1 MSRLAPT
8 ADDMPGNT
16 EKYSPSL
23 PGANGQKRWIYCAL
37 VALLA
42 ACGSPPAKISPMLE
56 NAVNYNL
63 QGKQFFQSKNYEN
76 ALASYNKALQI
87 DKSIENAEGIA
98 LNLLNIAQAHI
109 ALNQFDAA
117 HSSLDEVLDNATG
130 LFQADQLAQA
140 AMQKSLIFISQGQS
154 KSTGE
159 WINKADALCGD
170 ACRQKGLI
178 LNIQARFALDEHQ
191 PDAAIDLANR
201 ALSAHQK
208 GMLVSEMANSL
219 RLIGEAH
226 LDKQLSDKA
235 IPFLQEALQLDKSQ
249 GLPVKISA
257 DLLLLGMAHKDGK
270 DQSAVFFRRAIA
282 VSRAAGDG
290 AGEQRAA
297 YALDSLAAP
306 DK

>member
-1 MSRLAPT
+1 LT
-8 ADDMPGNT
+8 
-16 EKYSPSL
+16 
-23 PGANGQKRWIYCAL
+23 
-37 VALLA
+37 

-63 QGKQFFQSKNYEN
+63 QGKQFFQNRDYEN
-76 ALASYNKALQI
+76 ALVSYNKALQI
-87 DKSIENAEGIA
+87 DKSIENADGVA

-109 ALNQFDAA
+109 ALNQSDAA
-117 HSSLDEVLDNATG
+117 HASLDEVIGNTTG

-140 AMQKSLIFISQGQS
+140 AVQKSLIFISQGQS

-170 ACRQKGLI
+170 SCHQKGLI
-178 LNIQARFALDEHQ
+178 LNIQARFALDERQ

-201 ALSAHQK
+201 ALAAHK
-208 GMLVSEMANSL
+208 KEMLVSEMANSL

-226 LDKQLSDKA
+226 LGKQLPGKA

-249 GLPVKISA
+249 GLPVKIST
-257 DLLLLGMAHKDGK
+257 DLLLLGMAHKDSK
-270 DQSAVFFRRAIA
+270 DQSALFFRRAIA
-282 VSRAAGDG
+282 VSRAAGDL
-290 AGEQRAA
+290 AGEQRASH
-297 YALDSLAAP
+297 ALDSLAAP